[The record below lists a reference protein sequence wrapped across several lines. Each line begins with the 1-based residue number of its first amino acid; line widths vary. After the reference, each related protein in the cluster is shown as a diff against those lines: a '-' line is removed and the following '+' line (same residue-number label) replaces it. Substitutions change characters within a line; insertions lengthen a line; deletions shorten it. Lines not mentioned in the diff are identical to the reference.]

1 MFLILKSALL
11 TCVFYVA
18 AAVLLEGLLL
28 GLVYLKGGIVY
39 AINFK
44 FWAITFGAI
53 WLGSFA
59 LTWRVLMVPHLAK
72 FPLPPR

>member
-1 MFLILKSALL
+1 MFLILKIALV
-11 TCVFYVA
+11 TCALYVA
-18 AAVLLEGLLL
+18 AAILLEGLLL
-28 GLVYLKGGIVY
+28 GVVYLKGGIAY

-44 FWAITFGAI
+44 FWAIVFGAI

-59 LTWRVLMVPHLAK
+59 LTWRFLMVPHLAK